1 MTSPDPLS
9 WQEYTIDPDW
19 RFRSTVLTPMFV
31 ETQASQST
39 LQARTQEGSI
49 SARRAMAGQVRATQ
63 QQLDFTPTQSA
74 GTASAVGMHA
84 KGTMKALMAGGRM
97 GWVPGL

>member
-1 MTSPDPLS
+1 MTSPDPPS

-39 LQARTQEGSI
+39 LQARTQDGSV

-74 GTASAVGMHA
+74 GTASAVRVSCVH
-84 KGTMKALMAGGRM
+84 AGGRD
-97 GWVPGL
+97 GLSGRR

>member
-1 MTSPDPLS
+1 MTSPDRPS

-31 ETQASQST
+31 ETQVSQST

-74 GTASAVGMHA
+74 GTASAVGMQA
-84 KGTMKALMAGGRM
+84 EGTVKALMAGGRM